1 MAKVVIAP
9 AAAGDLDLLIRELK
23 LPRNTRSRV
32 RTRLGQLTEFPE
44 SGEELTGRW
53 HGFRYILGP
62 WRWML
67 ILFVYDKDADQV
79 NVVTVQDSRTARSAT
94 SLR

>member
-1 MAKVVIAP
+1 M
-9 AAAGDLDLLIRELK
+9 
-23 LPRNTRSRV
+23 
-32 RTRLGQLTEFPE
+32 EFLWTSSE
-44 SGEELTGRW
+44 SVDRW

-67 ILFVYDKDADQV
+67 ILCVYDEDADQV